1 MSKTKFKQTMRQIM
15 IDWTNDYMNCSPR
28 LRKLNSMLQETVEE
42 KWEPIDGHYFH
53 FVNSLGF
60 VDYTTFTSENLV
72 CKWCIQTGNCFPYTK
87 EGKKMTEETTS
98 VRITQRDIYEKLI
111 EVQAIQIELVAE
123 IKNLKDLPNRMN
135 RVEQKLARFEWIEK
149 LAFSA
154 LGAGLSGFVAA
165 LWALIR

>member
-1 MSKTKFKQTMRQIM
+1 MAEE
-15 IDWTNDYMNCSPR
+15 
-28 LRKLNSMLQETVEE
+28 NS
-42 KWEPIDGHYFH
+42 G
-53 FVNSLGF
+53 
-60 VDYTTFTSENLV
+60 
-72 CKWCIQTGNCFPYTK
+72 
-87 EGKKMTEETTS
+87 S
-98 VRITQRDIYEKLI
+98 VRITQAQIYEKLI
-111 EVQAIQIELVAE
+111 ELQAIQIELVAE

>member
-1 MSKTKFKQTMRQIM
+1 
-15 IDWTNDYMNCSPR
+15 
-28 LRKLNSMLQETVEE
+28 
-42 KWEPIDGHYFH
+42 
-53 FVNSLGF
+53 
-60 VDYTTFTSENLV
+60 
-72 CKWCIQTGNCFPYTK
+72 
-87 EGKKMTEETTS
+87 MTEETTS

>member
-1 MSKTKFKQTMRQIM
+1 MA
-15 IDWTNDYMNCSPR
+15 
-28 LRKLNSMLQETVEE
+28 
-42 KWEPIDGHYFH
+42 
-53 FVNSLGF
+53 
-60 VDYTTFTSENLV
+60 
-72 CKWCIQTGNCFPYTK
+72 
-87 EGKKMTEETTS
+87 EETTG

-111 EVQAIQIELVAE
+111 ELQAVQIELVSD

-165 LWALIR
+165 LWALLR

>member
-1 MSKTKFKQTMRQIM
+1 MA
-15 IDWTNDYMNCSPR
+15 
-28 LRKLNSMLQETVEE
+28 
-42 KWEPIDGHYFH
+42 
-53 FVNSLGF
+53 
-60 VDYTTFTSENLV
+60 
-72 CKWCIQTGNCFPYTK
+72 
-87 EGKKMTEETTS
+87 EETTG

-154 LGAGLSGFVAA
+154 LGAGLAGFIAA